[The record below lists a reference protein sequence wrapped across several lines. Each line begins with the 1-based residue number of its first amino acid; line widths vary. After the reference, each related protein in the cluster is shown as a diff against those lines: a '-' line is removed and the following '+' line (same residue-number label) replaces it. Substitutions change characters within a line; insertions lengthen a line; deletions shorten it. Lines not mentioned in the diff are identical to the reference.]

1 MVKSFLESRSI
12 KSKAEEL
19 CVMIF
24 PFLSEAQ
31 VREYKTM
38 HKRSKS
44 FRERDR
50 IKAIL
55 MLNAGYTYGQVGE
68 LLLMDE
74 DSIRRWHNEYQTG
87 GMENLLAD
95 RYEGGETKL
104 SMEEQKQVSD
114 YLGNHICLSAKEV
127 CHYVEKH
134 YGKKYT
140 FKGMTDL
147 LHRLG
152 FAYKKPKHLPGKAN
166 REAQEEFIKQYEE
179 LKAKKNLQDK
189 IYFMDGTHPLHNSQ
203 LSYGWIKKGK
213 EKFIK
218 ANTGRNRVNING
230 AYNIE
235 QHKAIVRED
244 ESINAQSTIA
254 LMEQIK
260 EQQSEG
266 NIFLI
271 ADNARYYRSK
281 KVKEYLQQHE
291 RIKIIFLPPYSPN
304 LNLIERL
311 WKWVKKKVAYNKYYE
326 KFSVFR
332 EKIMEVLKNIE
343 QYKHELENLMTEN
356 FQLFPS

>member
-24 PFLSEAQ
+24 PFLNETQ

-38 HKRSKS
+38 HKHSKS
-44 FRERDR
+44 LREGDR

-55 MLNAGYTYGQVGE
+55 LLNKGYSYEQTSE
-68 LLLMDE
+68 ILLMDE
-74 DSIRRWHNEYQTG
+74 DSIRRWHQEYETG
-87 GMENLLAD
+87 GIKNLLQD
-95 RYEGGETKL
+95 RYKGGEPKL
-104 SMEEQKQVSD
+104 SMEAQKELSD
-114 YLGNHICLSAKEV
+114 YLDNQICLSANQV
-127 CHYVEKH
+127 CQYVQKQYREQ
-134 YGKKYT
+134 YT
-140 FKGMTDL
+140 LKGMTDL

-152 FAYKKPKHLPGKAN
+152 FTYKKPKHIPGKAD
-166 REAQEEFIKQYEE
+166 REAQQEFIEQYKE
-179 LKAKKNLQDK
+179 LKKNKSAEDK

-203 LSYGWIKKGK
+203 LGYGWIRKGK

-218 ANTGRNRVNING
+218 ANTGRARVNING

-235 QHKAIVRED
+235 EHKAIIRED

-254 LMEQIK
+254 LLEQMK
-260 EQQSEG
+260 EQQSAG
-266 NIFLI
+266 KIFVI
-271 ADNARYYRSK
+271 ADNARYYRCKLVS
-281 KVKEYLQQHE
+281 EYLQQNE

-343 QYKHELENLMTEN
+343 QYRKELENLMTEN
-356 FQLFPS
+356 FQLFPT

>member
-1 MVKSFLESRSI
+1 M
-12 KSKAEEL
+12 KSKAAEL
-19 CVMIF
+19 CGMIF

-31 VREYKTM
+31 EQEYKKM
-38 HKRSKS
+38 HKQNKSK
-44 FRERDR
+44 READR

-55 MLNAGYTYGQVGE
+55 LLNKGYDYEQTAE
-68 LLLMDE
+68 ILLMDE
-74 DSIRRWHNEYQTG
+74 DSIRRWYKEYQLG

-95 RYEGGETKL
+95 RYEGGESKL
-104 SMEEQKQVSD
+104 SMEEQKEVSD
-114 YLGNHICLSAKEV
+114 YLDNHICLSAKEV
-127 CHYVEKH
+127 CHYVEQQ
-134 YGKKYT
+134 YKKQYT

-147 LHRLG
+147 LHRMN
-152 FAYKKPKHLPGKAN
+152 FTYKKPKHIPGKAD
-166 REAQEEFIKQYEE
+166 RAAQEEFIKQYEE
-179 LKAKKNLQDK
+179 LKATKSAADK

-203 LSYGWIKKGK
+203 LGYGWIKKGK

-218 ANTGRNRVNING
+218 ANTGRRRVNING
-230 AYNIE
+230 AYNIA

-244 ESINAQSTIA
+244 ESINAQSTIT
-254 LMEQIK
+254 LMEQIQ

-266 NIFLI
+266 KIFLI
-271 ADNARYYRSK
+271 ADNARYYRCKLVS
-281 KVKEYLQQHE
+281 EYLQQNE

-332 EKIMEVLKNIE
+332 EKIMEVLRNIE
-343 QYKHELENLMTEN
+343 QYRRELENLMTEK